1 MERTARTAALLT
13 TSGERPT
20 TTTNKAM
27 GTRINRRE
35 CWGPLTPTD
44 LLRKLAAEHNWV
56 SSEASGCGRHPS
68 HAALIAW
75 DGLGKQY
82 RAGKPLNPARL
93 PFHAQRV
100 TARLQLQTCDW

>member
-1 MERTARTAALLT
+1 
-13 TSGERPT
+13 
-20 TTTNKAM
+20 M

-44 LLRKLAAEHNWV
+44 LLCRLAAEHNWV
-56 SSEASGCGRHPS
+56 SSEASRWGRHPS

-75 DGLGKQY
+75 EGLRKQY
-82 RAGKPLNPARL
+82 SAGQPLNPAGL

-100 TARLQLQTCDW
+100 TARLQLQACDW